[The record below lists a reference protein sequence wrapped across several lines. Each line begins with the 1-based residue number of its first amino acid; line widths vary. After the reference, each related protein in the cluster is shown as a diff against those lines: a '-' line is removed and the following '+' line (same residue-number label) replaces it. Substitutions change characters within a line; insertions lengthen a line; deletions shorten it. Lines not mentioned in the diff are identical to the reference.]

1 MHITLRNIFVNSLL
15 LTSLFLSSNSFAT
28 TICSSNC
35 PSTGGSSG
43 GSVLPQILEI
53 FPMDGSDLILDT
65 TGLILLDSNIFNN
78 LANLT
83 INSSTIVYIGEST
96 LPSNLALP
104 DTLELNT
111 LSYTGGLSITG
122 LANAYV
128 LLQQFNATTSLNL
141 TAANGILVMDTST
154 LAAVPLPGSIIFMF
168 SGLTLL
174 CARSFKKNIAI
185 NLNRPK
191 KHAA

>member
-53 FPMDGSDLILDT
+53 FPIDGSDLILDT

-122 LANAYV
+122 LANADV

-154 LAAVPLPGSIIFMF
+154 LAAIPLPGSIIFMF